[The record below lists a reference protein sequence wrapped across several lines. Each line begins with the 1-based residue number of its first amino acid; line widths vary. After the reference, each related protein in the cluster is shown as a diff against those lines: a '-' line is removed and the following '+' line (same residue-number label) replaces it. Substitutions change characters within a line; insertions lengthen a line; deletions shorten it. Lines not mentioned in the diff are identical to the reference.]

1 MIRTEIV
8 PSGTLSRAAGIADK
22 LSRLEDSR
30 HPCTVGVSFNG
41 SRPPATVGINAA
53 LLSKLTKLF
62 DESATIS
69 MVINEDGSTTIE
81 AGKARYVLRPTA
93 PLNDVGAMRYVVPF
107 EQLLSLARSRGRVD
121 DIARKLARELGA
133 DVPEKERR
141 PSRPSKVEVLAE
153 RERMLCEKIANL
165 EAELAKAERAERI
178 DTSPLERAEKMYEAY
193 ATRLHDAAR
202 LMGWC
207 PYPPRSGS
215 YYWDVSK
222 ELKERKQRDANNRAE
237 ALAILEGLTPPLP
250 ARLMDRAR
258 AVFEIPVSH
267 NNKRMEATWK
277 WFIAARTWI
286 ARAMGGRAFA
296 ICFDAKPPSIAKC
309 RDSLPD
315 VGTFYPDE
323 TGKRRRLVV
332 LEHARANAAVADRL
346 REELLAAR
354 CNLSVIRG
362 LLDVETFRDC
372 SCQAA

>member
-1 MIRTEIV
+1 MIRAEIV

-107 EQLLSLARSRGRVD
+107 EQLLSLAGSRGRVD

-133 DVPEKERR
+133 DVPEKKHKRSSGEA
-141 PSRPSKVEVLAE
+141 KVEALTEKE
-153 RERMLCEKIANL
+153 RVLCERISDL
-165 EAELAKAERAERI
+165 EAELRRIGPAERI
-178 DTSPLERAEKMYEAY
+178 DTRPLDRAEKMYKAY

-207 PYPPRSGS
+207 PYPPRSS
-215 YYWDVSK
+215 WDPQRAL
-222 ELKERKQRDANNRAE
+222 EERKQRDANNRAE
-237 ALAILEGLTPPLP
+237 ALAILEGLTPALP

-267 NNKRMEATWK
+267 NNKRMETTCK

-296 ICFDAKPPSIAKC
+296 ICFDAKPPSIAK
-309 RDSLPD
+309 RLDSLPD

-332 LEHARANAAVADRL
+332 LERARANAAVADRL

-354 CNLSVIRG
+354 CNLSVVRG
-362 LLDVETFRDC
+362 LLDVETFCDC

>member
-22 LSRLEDSR
+22 LSRLADSR
-30 HPCTVGVSFNG
+30 HPCTVGVAFNG
-41 SRPPATVGINAA
+41 SKPPATVGINAA
-53 LLSKLTKLF
+53 LLSRLTGLF
-62 DESATIS
+62 DGSAAVT
-69 MVINEDGSTTIE
+69 MMINEDGSTAVE
-81 AGKARYVLRPTA
+81 VGKARYVLRPTA
-93 PLNDVGAMRYVVPF
+93 PLNDVGAMRYIIPF
-107 EQLLSLARSRGRVD
+107 EKLISLAESRGRVG

-133 DVPEKERR
+133 DVPEKKHKRSSGEA
-141 PSRPSKVEVLAE
+141 KVEALTEKEQV
-153 RERMLCEKIANL
+153 LCERIANL

-207 PYPPRSGS
+207 PYPPRSS
-215 YYWDVSK
+215 WDPQGAL
-222 ELKERKQRDANNRAE
+222 EERKQRDANNRAE
-237 ALAILEGLTPPLP
+237 ALAILEGLTPALP

-258 AVFEIPVSH
+258 AVFDIPVSH

-277 WFIAARTWI
+277 WFISARTWI

-296 ICFDAKPPSIAKC
+296 ICFDANPSSIAK
-309 RDSLPD
+309 RLDSLPD

-332 LEHARANAAVADRL
+332 LERARANAAVADRL
-346 REELLAAR
+346 RAELLAAR
-354 CNLSVIRG
+354 CDLSVVRG
-362 LLDVETFRDC
+362 LLDVETFCDC
-372 SCQAA
+372 SSCQAA

>member
-1 MIRTEIV
+1 MIRAEIV

-133 DVPEKERR
+133 DVPEK
-141 PSRPSKVEVLAE
+141 PSKPSKVEVLAE

-165 EAELAKAERAERI
+165 EAELAKAERAKRI
-178 DTSPLERAEKMYEAY
+178 DTSPLDRAEKLYKAY
-193 ATRLHDAAR
+193 ATKLYDAAR

-207 PYPPRSGS
+207 PYPPRSS
-215 YYWDVSK
+215 WDPQRAL
-222 ELKERKQRDANNRAE
+222 EERKQRDANNRAE
-237 ALAILEGLTPPLP
+237 ALAILEGLTPALP
-250 ARLMDRAR
+250 ARLMDLAR

-277 WFIAARTWI
+277 WFIASRTWI

-296 ICFDAKPPSIAKC
+296 ICFDANQSSIAKR

-315 VGTFYPDE
+315 VGRFYPDE

-332 LEHARANAAVADRL
+332 LERARANAAVADRL
-346 REELLAAR
+346 RKELLAAR
-354 CNLSVIRG
+354 CNLSVVRG
-362 LLDVETFRDC
+362 LLDVETFDH